1 MVIVFHEVTQEFKN
15 LYLKMFYSGVLKGE
29 DGEAAS
35 TMQFKP
41 DFENGALL
49 TVVIILIMGKL
60 WSFI

>member
-1 MVIVFHEVTQEFKN
+1 MRSQGSFKIYILKCSIVAF
-15 LYLKMFYSGVLKGE
+15 SRRE

-49 TVVIILIMGKL
+49 TVVITLIMGKL
-60 WSFI
+60 WITMEINSV